1 MLISFF
7 TLIIVI
13 IDQLSKF
20 IIRNN
25 LSQLQKLWLIE
36 DYLYLTFLKNR
47 GAAFG
52 ILQGQLILFF
62 LITIFF
68 FIFIIYLYQKEL
80 PQTFLVKIAISFLL
94 GGSTSNLIDRI
105 LMKYVT
111 DFIGLNLFDFYQL
124 PIVNIADIFIS
135 TGVLILIYQLLFLA
149 DRGV

>member
-80 PQTFLVKIAISFLL
+80 PQTFLVKIVISFLL

-105 LMKYVT
+105 LMTYVT

-124 PIVNIADIFIS
+124 PIINIADIFIS

>member
-13 IDQLSKF
+13 MDQLSKF

-25 LSQLQKLWLIE
+25 LSQLKKLWLIE

-124 PIVNIADIFIS
+124 PIINIADIFIS

>member
-13 IDQLSKF
+13 MDQLSKF

-124 PIVNIADIFIS
+124 PIINIADIFIS

>member
-124 PIVNIADIFIS
+124 PIINIADIFIS